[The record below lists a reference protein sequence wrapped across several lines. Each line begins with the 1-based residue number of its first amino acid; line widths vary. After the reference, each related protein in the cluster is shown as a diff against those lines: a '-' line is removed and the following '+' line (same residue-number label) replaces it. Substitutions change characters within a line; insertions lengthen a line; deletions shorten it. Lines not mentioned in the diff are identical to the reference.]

1 MFAHPCIHDTRL
13 ERSGV
18 YGASHMIELE
28 ALLLPVSVCAPVEK
42 DFDVQLLLVRR
53 VVPAMACAC
62 SE

>member
-1 MFAHPCIHDTRL
+1 
-13 ERSGV
+13 
-18 YGASHMIELE
+18 MIELE

-53 VVPAMACAC
+53 VVPEIACAC